1 MTQKDF
7 PRGGKKPLVA
17 PSTKSIL
24 FEKNN
29 LIKARKIK
37 TKRTS
42 KKSNDEET
50 LIASRAQSLTF
61 SNICEGM
68 VILGR
73 VHLVRDYDLIIS
85 LPGRLTGR
93 VKVTDIS
100 ESYTNLLQN
109 VVKSEGDSLSEFRTL
124 AELFSPGDNV
134 ITYVKAL
141 GEENWRISLSLE
153 PNLINQNLSSSSI
166 TNKSKI
172 ICSISSVEDHGY
184 VLDTGIPNCRGFLSK
199 TDIEDRHNS
208 IYFPGKQIMCAV
220 KNAKSSDN
228 SSIIT
233 LTTKDKYLQTVMEHI
248 KYLDSLL
255 PGMQMTLSI
264 TKILPNGLQVS
275 YNGDKIGY
283 INQIHLPKTLSNYTP
298 GLEVDGT
305 LLYII
310 PTVKF
315 AFFTLLKQIPEKA
328 HIIKGE
334 IINGRV
340 SYQESSGIILKL
352 GKDLK
357 GLIPYKRTH
366 VHSNKIKET
375 FLPESDH
382 KCRVLTYDLMDRVYI
397 CSTEKN
403 ILEAS
408 HFSIE
413 SFVHGEKVDVIVD
426 EINRE
431 TGFVKVSSDRIVGTI
446 PPYHTSDSEKLS
458 SKLKVGDK
466 VKAKV
471 LSNVNKKLT
480 FTMKPLLINSN
491 LPIFDDIHQA
501 EVGCQY
507 QGTVRQIT
515 ERGILV
521 KFFGELAGWVPLSFL
536 EPQLISRKWN
546 HFVGEVVTVTIK
558 NIDLVNNR
566 LTLKI
571 VKEIKKKMS
580 FKVGE
585 SVNGAVLNSSTE
597 GIQVKITKDDSE
609 AIGFI
614 PSGHIAPC
622 PELGNLLASKSIPGD
637 KISALVF
644 STAPALLL
652 SVSFV
657 PQAGISF
664 KNLKPNST
672 ILCSVKNVTND
683 VCRVTLPIDNFFGK
697 AEVKKN
703 FFDSGI
709 RENQILF
716 SKVLSIDKEAKK
728 VSVSTRLHDL
738 WKVSTETMSAI
749 DTLGIYLLKTKEL
762 SEKDYF
768 KTRPISSVK
777 LGQKVDGTVETIT
790 EHGLVL
796 KLKKNL
802 KATVRREHYQGG
814 VKIGDKVKGVVLW
827 INFIYEL
834 LEVTLLP
841 HLVSSISVNQTR
853 FQKLPL
859 ETKLRGTIILITN
872 WFLIVLVKGEYKG
885 GFVVMPTRL
894 HLNDLNPDLSTYKIG
909 QKVRCFV
916 VLNSCNSLNICLPKS
931 VFEAK
936 KCSINKHVFERL
948 LPIKDDSKQ
957 KDQQVS
963 KKRKISLSIDS
974 KEKDEEEKKV
984 KRKIDGSTLGQEVS
998 QKKRKKQE
1006 VKKEE
1011 EEEEQILMQVEEN
1024 TELTLPE
1031 CGFYWD
1037 KMPSLTN
1044 QKEET
1049 SSESENDGEIQE
1061 QLKQKKKKL
1070 TAAERREQER
1080 EKEREIREREEA
1092 LAATDHMPKSVD
1104 QFDRLV
1110 LGSPDS
1116 SLIWLQYMA
1125 YHLQATEVEKARA
1138 VAKRAVKT
1146 INFREEDERLNV
1158 WQAWL
1163 NLEIK
1168 FGNTESLNDVLHE
1181 AVRVNDAAKIYSHML
1196 TAYCEAGKQI
1206 EMEKIVNMIVKKFKD
1221 QPEMWIKCGAVLLKV
1236 GLKDKSRYIMQRA
1249 IQSLP
1254 ASEHVNLIVRFAN
1267 MENSHGDKERSQTLF
1282 EQILNSYPKRTDVW
1296 SCYVDSLIKSGDI
1309 EIARRILE
1317 RSVTTQVLPPRKMKV
1332 LFKKYINFEEQHG
1345 NEKNVQ
1351 NVRDMAN
1358 EYVKEHSGQDG

>member
-1 MTQKDF
+1 M
-7 PRGGKKPLVA
+7 
-17 PSTKSIL
+17 
-24 FEKNN
+24 EN
-29 LIKARKIK
+29 L
-37 TKRTS
+37 
-42 KKSNDEET
+42 
-50 LIASRAQSLTF
+50 
-61 SNICEGM
+61 
-68 VILGR
+68 
-73 VHLVRDYDLIIS
+73 
-85 LPGRLTGR
+85 
-93 VKVTDIS
+93 
-100 ESYTNLLQN
+100 
-109 VVKSEGDSLSEFRTL
+109 
-124 AELFSPGDNV
+124 
-134 ITYVKAL
+134 
-141 GEENWRISLSLE
+141 
-153 PNLINQNLSSSSI
+153 
-166 TNKSKI
+166 
-172 ICSISSVEDHGY
+172 
-184 VLDTGIPNCRGFLSK
+184 
-199 TDIEDRHNS
+199 
-208 IYFPGKQIMCAV
+208 
-220 KNAKSSDN
+220 
-228 SSIIT
+228 
-233 LTTKDKYLQTVMEHI
+233 KYI
-248 KYLDSLL
+248 DSLL

-264 TKILPNGLQVS
+264 TKILRNGLQVS

-328 HIIKGE
+328 HIKKGE
-334 IINGRV
+334 IVNGRV
-340 SYQESSGIILKL
+340 SYQESRGIILKL
-352 GKDLK
+352 GKELK
-357 GLIPYKRTH
+357 GLIPYKKTH

-382 KCRVLTYDLMDRVYI
+382 KCRVLTYDLMDRIYI
-397 CSTEKN
+397 CSTQKN
-403 ILEAS
+403 IMEAS
-408 HFSIE
+408 HFSID
-413 SFVHGEKVDVIVD
+413 SFIHGEKVDVTVD

-446 PPYHTSDSEKLS
+446 PPYHSSDSEKLN

-466 VKAKV
+466 VKARV
-471 LSNVNKKLT
+471 LSNVNRKLT
-480 FTMKPLLINSN
+480 FTMKPLLVDSN
-491 LPIFDDIHQA
+491 LQILDDIHQA

-507 QGTVRQIT
+507 HGTVRQIT

-558 NIDLVNNR
+558 NVDLVNNR

-571 VKEIKKKMS
+571 VKEFKKKIS

-585 SVNGAVLNSSTE
+585 SVNGIVVNSSTE
-597 GIQVKITKDDSE
+597 GIQIKVTKDDSE
-609 AIGFI
+609 VIGFI

-622 PELGNLLASKSIPGD
+622 PELGNLLASKAIPGD

-652 SVSFV
+652 SISFV

-664 KNLKPNST
+664 NNLKQNFT
-672 ILCSVKNVTND
+672 ILCSVKNVTDD
-683 VCRVTLPIDNFFGK
+683 VCRVTLPVDNFLGN
-697 AEVKKN
+697 AEVKKS
-703 FFDSGI
+703 FIDSRI
-709 RENQILF
+709 RENQILL
-716 SKVLSIDKEAKK
+716 SKVLSIDNETKK
-728 VSVSTRLHDL
+728 VTVSTRLQDL
-738 WKVSTETMSAI
+738 WTAPTETMSAI

-768 KTRPISSVK
+768 KTRPISSIK

-796 KLKKNL
+796 KLKDNL

-834 LEVTLLP
+834 LEVSLLP

-872 WFLIVLVKGEYKG
+872 WFLLILVKGEHKG

-936 KCSINKHVFERL
+936 KFSINKHVCQRL
-948 LPIKDDSKQ
+948 LPIKEDSKQ
-957 KDQQVS
+957 KEQEKKQKVS

-974 KEKDEEEKKV
+974 KEKNEEEKKI
-984 KRKIDGSTLGQEVS
+984 KRKIDGSTLEQEIS
-998 QKKRKKQE
+998 KKKQKKAEKQQE

-1011 EEEEQILMQVEEN
+1011 ENEEEEEEPVSMEVEEN

-1037 KMPSLTN
+1037 KMPSSAN

-1049 SSESENDGEIQE
+1049 SSESESDGEIQV
-1061 QLKQKKKKL
+1061 QSKQKKKKL

-1125 YHLQATEVEKARA
+1125 YHLQATEVDKARA

-1236 GLKDKSRYIMQRA
+1236 GLKDKSRHVMQRA

-1254 ASEHVNLIVRFAN
+1254 ASER
-1267 MENSHGDKERSQTLF
+1267 KCLF
-1282 EQILNSYPKRTDVW
+1282 
-1296 SCYVDSLIKSGDI
+1296 
-1309 EIARRILE
+1309 
-1317 RSVTTQVLPPRKMKV
+1317 
-1332 LFKKYINFEEQHG
+1332 FKKL
-1345 NEKNVQ
+1345 
-1351 NVRDMAN
+1351 
-1358 EYVKEHSGQDG
+1358 